1 MRARRTSEASR
12 APLAETYRES
22 VLWHD
27 DVDPVAAGLRAPSAE
42 TLPAHADAVVVGG
55 GYCGLEAAAT
65 LAARGRSVVVVDRD
79 DLGWAA
85 SSRNGGMVI
94 PELKLGPLGLRARY
108 GESLGARLHAEVE
121 SAFDHVES
129 LVGPDGTI
137 DADYERSGQL
147 YLTHGSRGTQELA
160 ELAAQYTSVGIQARL
175 LERSELST
183 EAGSRL
189 FAAGILLERT
199 GGLHPAKYHAG
210 LAGRARGAGAALF
223 PHTNV
228 VSVEQARGAG
238 HVVRTER
245 GSIHTDQVL
254 LATNAEAD
262 GIQPIL
268 RRSVLPVGS
277 FIIATEPLDAALA
290 ATVLPTRRMAFTDR
304 NLLWYWRHGPDGRLL
319 FGGRKRLG
327 SVSMAEARDHL
338 YESMLTAHPQ
348 LAGTRV
354 DRVWGG
360 RVAMTLDRMPHCG
373 RIDGIWY
380 AAGCNGSGVALN
392 TWMGHR
398 MAGAMCGD
406 ELPPFAELELRS
418 IPMHSQ
424 RRFWLP
430 ALGAWLRMED
440 ARR

>member
-1 MRARRTSEASR
+1 MGLISTGRRLK
-12 APLAETYRES
+12 APLGAGYRES

-27 DVDPVAAGLRAPSAE
+27 DVDPSEAGLCEPSAE
-42 TLPAHADAVVVGG
+42 TLPAHADVLVVGG

-65 LAARGRSVVVVDRD
+65 LAGRGRSVVVLDRN

-94 PELKLGPLGLRARY
+94 PELKLGPTSLEERY
-108 GESLGARLHAEVE
+108 GPLGVRLHVEVE
-121 SAFDHVES
+121 DAFDHVES
-129 LVGPDGTI
+129 LVGDGGEI
-137 DADYERSGQL
+137 DADYERTGQL
-147 YLTHGSRGTQELA
+147 YLTHGSRGAASLRALA
-160 ELAAQYTSVGIQARL
+160 EEHESVASAARFVQSD
-175 LERSELST
+175 ELT
-183 EAGSRL
+183 AEAGSRL
-189 FAAGILLERT
+189 FPAGVVVERT
-199 GGLHPAKYHAG
+199 GGLHPAKFHAG
-210 LAGRARGAGAALF
+210 LASRARRCGASLF
-223 PHTNV
+223 PHTPAE
-228 VSVEQARGAG
+228 SIDRAGRAG
-238 HVVRTER
+238 HVIRTRR
-245 GSIHTDQVL
+245 GSIHAGDVL

-262 GIQPIL
+262 DLAPAL
-268 RRSVLPVGS
+268 RRAVLPMGS
-277 FIIATEPLDAALA
+277 FMIATEPLDPDAA

-327 SVSMAEARDHL
+327 SVSLAEARDHL

-380 AAGCNGSGVALN
+380 ATGCNGSGVALN

-398 MAGAMCGD
+398 MAGAICGD

-430 ALGAWLRMED
+430 AVGAWLRMAD